1 MNNRGHKVLIKTNCK
16 HCPMPETILN
26 SIELNDE
33 TKTGTERETGEL
45 KKIKRVIPRWNEHKI
60 VSKSKKKT
68 ISSMVEWQTDKE
80 IAALVFYFG
89 LSTCQLNSQ
98 CSMYAVCYGVV

>member
-1 MNNRGHKVLIKTNCK
+1 MQTLSNAWDDSKLNWTEWWDENR
-16 HCPMPETILN
+16 
-26 SIELNDE
+26 DR
-33 TKTGTERETGEL
+33 ERETGEL